1 MSVEHA
7 PDLDAT
13 HARQARRGRH
23 AFVILVV
30 SLTAAIAVVFGVWAG
45 FSGRFSGETGN
56 REAPPAVASS
66 VTTTPAAA
74 KQAADGSPKA
84 P

>member
-1 MSVEHA
+1 MTEHA

-30 SLTAAIAVVFGVWAG
+30 SLTAAIAVVFGAWAG
-45 FSGRFSGETGN
+45 DRTNIFRPSGEPTF
-56 REAPPAVASS
+56 R
-66 VTTTPAAA
+66 
-74 KQAADGSPKA
+74 
-84 P
+84 